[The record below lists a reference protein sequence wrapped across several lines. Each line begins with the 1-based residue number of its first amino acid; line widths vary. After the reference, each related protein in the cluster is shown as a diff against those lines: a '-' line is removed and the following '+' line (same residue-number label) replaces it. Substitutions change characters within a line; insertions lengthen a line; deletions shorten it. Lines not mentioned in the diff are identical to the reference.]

1 MVYFVH
7 YRPIYQRLWHSQLNP
22 SAWRYIPNSL
32 PHSSVSWHTSS
43 QNLSFFFTPK
53 YLFIDIKIKKKQNI
67 SLCQVCNT
75 NILHT

>member
-32 PHSSVSWHTSS
+32 PLSSVSWHTSS
-43 QNLSFFFTPK
+43 QNLSYPNTSLLT
-53 YLFIDIKIKKKQNI
+53 YKIAYVTCVT
-67 SLCQVCNT
+67 LT
-75 NILHT
+75 LHT